1 MKRWLL
7 ILFALG
13 LAMGGCR
20 SAKTPEL
27 PPHQVAHEFYR
38 WYIGYPGNPLVDK
51 EYRSSPYLTDNL
63 IAEIDQTL
71 ASFDQGA
78 YDPILM
84 AQNIPES
91 FEIDEA
97 ETSGDRSTVIV
108 RLFWGPRSSFTD
120 LEIELVL
127 TENKWKIDKIARA
140 DP

>member
-1 MKRWLL
+1 MKRWFL

-13 LAMGGCR
+13 LVLGGCR

-27 PPHQVAHEFYR
+27 SPHQVTYEFYR

-51 EYRSSPYLTDNL
+51 EYRSSPYLTPDL
-63 IAEIDQTL
+63 IEEIDQTI
-71 ASFDQGA
+71 ASFDKGA

-91 FEIDEA
+91 FEVDQA

-108 RLFWGPRSSFTD
+108 RLFWGPQSSFTD

-127 TENKWKIDKIARA
+127 VENEWKIDDIARA
-140 DP
+140 D

>member
-7 ILFALG
+7 ILLALG
-13 LAMGGCR
+13 LAISGCR
-20 SAKTPEL
+20 STKTPEL
-27 PPHQVAHEFYR
+27 PPHQVTYEFYR

-51 EYRSSPYLTDNL
+51 EYRNSPYLTDDL
-63 IAEIDQTL
+63 IEEIDQTL

-91 FEIDEA
+91 FDVDQA

-127 TENKWKIDKIARA
+127 TENKWKIDKISRA
-140 DP
+140 DQ